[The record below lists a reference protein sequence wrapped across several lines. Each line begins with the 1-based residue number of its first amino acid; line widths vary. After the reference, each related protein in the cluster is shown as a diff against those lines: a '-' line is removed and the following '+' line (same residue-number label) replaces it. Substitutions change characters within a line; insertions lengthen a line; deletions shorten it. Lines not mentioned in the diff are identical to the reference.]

1 MNLLDALKGDHD
13 EAKSLLEELL
23 AIDDAKQ
30 RTEKFKTFKAAMTAH
45 SRSEEKVF
53 YRAMQKT
60 EQGKDDALEGEVEH
74 EMVDRLMDDLSR
86 SRSKDSDAW
95 TARCRVLKELVEH
108 HVEEEEGEFFGVSRK
123 MFDDA
128 ELEKMGEQFEG
139 EKQRHHAPRHAAE

>member
-13 EAKSLLEELL
+13 EAKSLLEEVL

-74 EMVDRLMDDLSR
+74 EIVDRLMDDLSR

-108 HVEEEEGEFFGVSRK
+108 HVEEEEGEFFAVARK